1 MSAPLFQQLFDISP
15 FPAVVSRLRDRAVIA
30 INRRTSEMFGIS
42 HEDAVG
48 LLTTD
53 YYVNPEDRLRLV
65 EPLIRE
71 GKADDVLIPLRRP
84 TGEEFWARA
93 SARLVTWD
101 DEPAVLTVF
110 EDISEQLNAERALKA
125 SEQRLAAQSSA
136 LTAMTAQHADANDTY
151 EDRLRSIL
159 ESAADTLQV
168 ARISM
173 WRFDATRASI
183 ECVDLYLRSAAGHE
197 SGARLWR
204 EHFPAYFAA
213 LERDRVIA
221 AHDAHS
227 DARTAEFS
235 QLYLQPNGISAMLD
249 VPLRQGDSV
258 SGVLCVEH
266 VGAARQWTIDE
277 QNFAVSTANLIA
289 VAIADERRREALTRV
304 AQSDAR
310 AHLILDTAHDAFVG
324 MNSAG
329 AIVVWN
335 AQAER
340 TFGWTR
346 DEVLGHS
353 LAETIVPPAFRE
365 AHILGM
371 KRFHATGE
379 APVVNKRLELRGLH
393 RDGHEFPI
401 EITITLPMPGDDG
414 YFFGA
419 FLRDISD
426 RRERDDQLRRAK
438 ETAEAAT
445 RAKSEFLANMSHELR
460 TPLNGVIGYAQI
472 LQRDRSLTGSQ
483 REALDAIAKCGSHL
497 LDLINDVLDLS
508 KIEAGFIDIEAV
520 ATDLEQLTADLHHVV
535 GDSARRKGISLAM
548 AIAAD
553 VPPRVVLDGRHLRQ
567 VLLNLLSNA
576 IKFTAHGDVRLGIAR
591 DDDGLLAFEVSD
603 TGIGIEPEALHEIFD
618 AFTQT
623 RTGATAGGTGLGLTI
638 SQHLLRRM
646 GSELKVASVPGEGSR
661 FFFTLPL
668 VAAEPGAGE
677 TVAEVR
683 EQPMF
688 DARLAPDQ
696 HVTALVVD
704 DSTVSRRILAS
715 LLESVGCQVI
725 TAAGGIEGVDLARR
739 HRPDVVFMDV
749 KMADLDGFAATRR
762 LADDAVTAQ
771 IPVIAVT
778 ASAFGDTRQAA
789 KDAGCAAYLP
799 KPVRA
804 EALFAVLQA
813 HVGARFVR
821 GDEAPDTSGATFRVT
836 ARDARLAT
844 RIREAVAIGGVS
856 DLEAISRELLG
867 GGRTEAA
874 LGERLAR
881 LVASFDFEGVR
892 ELAEALAPERESIT
906 QEARDAR

>member
-1 MSAPLFQQLFDISP
+1 MSAPLFQHLFDISP

-42 HEDAVG
+42 HEDAIG

-53 YYVNPEDRLRLV
+53 YYVNPEDRLRLI

-71 GKADDVLIPLRRP
+71 GKADDVLIALRRP

-110 EDISEQLNAERALKA
+110 EDISEQLRAERALKA

-136 LTAMTAQHADANDTY
+136 LTSMTARHAEAHDTY

-159 ESAADTLQV
+159 ETAADTLQIE
-168 ARISM
+168 RISM
-173 WRFDATRASI
+173 WRFDAARTSI
-183 ECVDLYLRSAAGHE
+183 ECVDLYRRAEACHE
-197 SGARLWR
+197 SGARLGR

-221 AHDAHS
+221 AHDAHT
-227 DARTAEFS
+227 DARTSEFS
-235 QLYLQPNGISAMLD
+235 TLYLQPNNIRAMLD
-249 VPLRQGDSV
+249 VPLRQGDTV

-266 VGAARQWTIDE
+266 VGSARHWTIDE

-329 AIVVWN
+329 VIVVWN

-346 DEVLGHS
+346 EEVLGRS
-353 LAETIVPPAFRE
+353 LAETIVPAAFRE
-365 AHILGM
+365 AHVIGM
-371 KRFHATGE
+371 KRFHATGD

-401 EITITLPMPGDDG
+401 EITITLPMPGDEG

-472 LQRDRSLTGSQ
+472 LQRDRTLTGSQ
-483 REALDAIAKCGSHL
+483 REALDAIAKCGAHL

-508 KIEAGFIDIEAV
+508 KIEAGFIDIDAV
-520 ATDLEQLTADLHHVV
+520 ATDLQQLTADLQHVV

-591 DDDGLLAFEVSD
+591 DDDDRLAFEVSD
-603 TGIGIEPEALHEIFD
+603 TGIGIEPAALHEIFD

-623 RTGATAGGTGLGLTI
+623 RTGAAAGGTGLGLTI

-661 FFFTLPL
+661 FFFSLPL
-668 VAAEPGAGE
+668 AAAEPGVDGS
-677 TVAEVR
+677 VPPVR

-704 DSTVSRRILAS
+704 DSSVSRRILAS

-749 KMADLDGFAATRR
+749 KMADLDGIAATRR
-762 LADDAVTAQ
+762 LADDAGTAH
-771 IPVIAVT
+771 IPIIAVT

-813 HVGARFVR
+813 HVGVRFVR
-821 GDEAPDTSGATFRVT
+821 GDEAPDTADTGFRVT
-836 ARDARLAT
+836 ARDARLAA
-844 RIREAVAIGGVS
+844 RIRDAVAIGGVS
-856 DLEAISRELLG
+856 DLETISRELLDG
-867 GGRTEAA
+867 GKTEAA

-881 LVASFDFEGVR
+881 LVASFDFDGVR
-892 ELAEALAPERESIT
+892 ELAAALAPELESVT
-906 QEARDAR
+906 RDEHDVH